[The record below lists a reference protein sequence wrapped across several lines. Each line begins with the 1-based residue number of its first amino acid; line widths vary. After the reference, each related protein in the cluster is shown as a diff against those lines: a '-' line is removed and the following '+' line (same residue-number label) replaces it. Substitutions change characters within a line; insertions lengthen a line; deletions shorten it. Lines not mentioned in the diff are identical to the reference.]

1 MLDVHFTSA
10 QPIARP
16 TYAWL
21 AAALQ
26 VFTALGAIP
35 VGLSLVS
42 DPTGSGMGMPREWI
56 ADTMFGSYFVPGLY
70 LLVFNGLG
78 MLVAA
83 ALTIRRHW
91 SAPWLTAILGVGLI
105 VWIGVQLAI
114 IPETSWLQ
122 WMFLATGFALGFV
135 ALFWLRATRQLRLW

>member
-1 MLDVHFTSA
+1 MLTLHITTP
-10 QPIARP
+10 QRIERP
-16 TYAWL
+16 AYVWL

-42 DPTGSGMGMPREWI
+42 DPTGSGMSMPREWI
-56 ADTMFGSYFVPGLY
+56 ADTIFGSYFVPGLY

-78 MLVAA
+78 MVIAT

-135 ALFWLRATRQLRLW
+135 SLFWLRATRQLRLW